1 MAKDGSLFNLLSSFR
16 KFSDMSRN
24 ATMATVLNHEM
35 QSLIKTKA
43 NVDVIVMGFAESPV
57 LLGISKE
64 LKAPVIITSTQK
76 LSYFLEPYIGAFSH
90 DSFMPNIFLTMNN
103 EISFL
108 DRLLNTLANWGGRIF
123 MRLNYW
129 SQKELF
135 RELFPNVKESLLDTI
150 SSSVQLMLLNSH
162 FSLDRPMPYMTN
174 MIEVGGMQI
183 PDKINPL
190 PDTLKTFIDNA
201 KDGIIY
207 FCMGGTLKIKDLDMD
222 KKKIIVNG
230 LKQTKLPVVIKW
242 DDESTINELIPKD
255 KFYASNWL
263 PQNDIL
269 AHPKVKAY
277 VTHGGLLST
286 TEAIYHGVPIVGMPI
301 FADQRSNIK
310 KTMNQG
316 MAVQV
321 DYETLSAESLAT
333 AINNV
338 INDKTFEGTA
348 KVLSER
354 FRDRPMTPVETA
366 KYWVE
371 YVIRHKNKE
380 FMRSPAMKLTMIEY
394 FNWDVYLTILLAAL
408 IITYISWKVLRWI
421 VVKIWSLLCKKAPIK
436 DKKFKKS

>member
-1 MAKDGSLFNLLSSFR
+1 MAKDGSLFNLLSSFK
-16 KFSDMSRN
+16 KFSDITRN

-43 NVDVIVMGFAESPV
+43 NVDVIVMGFGECPV

-76 LSYFLEPYIGAFSH
+76 LSFFLEPYIGAFSH
-90 DSFMPNIFLTMNN
+90 DSFMPNIFLTMND
-103 EISFL
+103 EMSFL
-108 DRLLNTLANWGGRIF
+108 DRMLNTLVNWGGRIF
-123 MRLNYW
+123 MQLNYW
-129 SQKELF
+129 SKKELF
-135 RELFPNVKESLLDTI
+135 RELFPNVKESLLDTV

-183 PDKINPL
+183 PDNINSL
-190 PDTLKTFIDNA
+190 PDTLKKFIDNA
-201 KDGIIY
+201 NDGIIY

-222 KKKIIVNG
+222 KKQMIIKG
-230 LKQTKLPVVIKW
+230 LKQIKLPVVIKW

-301 FADQRSNIK
+301 FGDQRINIK
-310 KTMNQG
+310 KSMNLG

-338 INDKTFEGTA
+338 INDKTFEETA

-354 FRDRPMTPVETA
+354 YRDRPMTPVETA

-408 IITYISWKVLRWI
+408 ISTYLGWKVLRWI
-421 VVKIWSLLCKKAPIK
+421 VVKIWLLLCKKAPIK
-436 DKKFKKS
+436 DKML